1 MPVHNSN
8 CKPFTFDSLVSQLYS
23 VTEKFPDKR
32 TGNNIRY
39 TIEDAALGAFSIFF
53 TQNPSFI
60 DGINWVKSNDNPIL
74 ELGADG
80 TWDDDGTDH
89 PMVIKNGTTY
99 KMWYAGYD
107 DDSHG
112 RIGYATN
119 AHSLKLREIL

>member
-53 TQNPSFI
+53 YPE
-60 DGINWVKSNDNPIL
+60 PIL
-74 ELGADG
+74 YRWNQLGQVERQSNTR
-80 TWDDDGTDH
+80 TWCRRDMG
-89 PMVIKNGTTY
+89 
-99 KMWYAGYD
+99 
-107 DDSHG
+107 
-112 RIGYATN
+112 
-119 AHSLKLREIL
+119 